1 MSITERTE
9 DYTYTYL
16 LNDTMTDQELKE
28 LLQSFELDRSKVTDT
43 YFLEMLADAEETKND
58 IQDGIQEL
66 LDGVDELVDGVD
78 ELADHNTELTDAA
91 DELFDA
97 MLEQVNDSLKDA
109 GVEVTLTS
117 GNYEQ
122 QLNAMIANPHPQY
135 RNPPDVNHRRHH
147 RY

>member
-1 MSITERTE
+1 MDSNLFGVGFVTAEDYEALKAGGQNFRTG
-9 DYTYTYL
+9 DYTYSYL
-16 LNDTMTDQELKE
+16 LNGAMTDQELKE

-109 GVEVTLTS
+109 GV
-117 GNYEQ
+117 
-122 QLNAMIANPHPQY
+122 
-135 RNPPDVNHRRHH
+135 
-147 RY
+147 